1 MGICVQRGGPL
12 TTVQDKGRLGYQN
25 LGFSASGA
33 MDRRALRLANLLLDN
48 EENDAVLEV
57 TMVGPKFTFESP
69 NCFVLTGA
77 DLKASLNGQVLETN
91 RVYAAGAGDVVDF
104 PQSFP
109 SRGARAYIGFA
120 GGLDLPPLMGSRS
133 TYLKGKMGGLEG
145 RGLKTGDRLEFLA
158 PRPQLPNLEKRR
170 LPEDFETVYGGRQV
184 KIRVILGPQEDAF
197 TAQGIETFLSQ
208 PYTVT
213 NDFDRMGCRLD
224 GPVIQHKG
232 DGNII
237 SDGMVTGAIQV
248 PTSGLPIIML
258 AERQTVGGYTK
269 IAAVISADLPVIGQ
283 ARPGDIIRFQAV
295 SVAQAHQAWREQ
307 QARLEELEQKLNGPL
322 PEKKS
327 RENHY
332 RISLN
337 GKEYQLSIQVTES

>member
-145 RGLKTGDRLEFLA
+145 RGLKTGDRLEVLA

-184 KIRVILGPQEDAF
+184 KIRVILGPQEDSF
-197 TAQGIETFLSQ
+197 TPEGLKLFLNQ
-208 PYTVT
+208 PYRVT
-213 NDFDRMGCRLD
+213 PNSDRMGSRLD
-224 GPVIQHKG
+224 GPVIPHKG
-232 DGNII
+232 RADII
-237 SDGMVTGAIQV
+237 SDGIAFGAIQV
-248 PTSGLPIIML
+248 PSEGKPIILL
-258 AERQTVGGYTK
+258 ADRQSTGGYTK
-269 IAAVISADLPVIGQ
+269 IANVITVDLPKVAQ
-283 ARPGDIIRFQAV
+283 RMVGDEIRFEAV
-295 SVAQAHQAWREQ
+295 SVEQAQQWLRQEEEALEKAARAWQTRPSFWKRLLG
-307 QARLEELEQKLNGPL
+307 AR
-322 PEKKS
+322 
-327 RENHY
+327 
-332 RISLN
+332 
-337 GKEYQLSIQVTES
+337 

>member
-1 MGICVQRGGPL
+1 MGICIQRGGPL

-48 EENDAVLEV
+48 EENAAVLEV

-77 DLKASLNGQVLETN
+77 DLKANLNGQVLETN

-145 RGLKTGDRLEFLA
+145 RGLKAGDRLEFLA

-170 LPEDFETVYGGRQV
+170 LPEDFEAVYGGRQV
-184 KIRVILGPQEDAF
+184 KIRVILGPQEDSF
-197 TAQGIETFLSQ
+197 TPEGLELFLNQ
-208 PYTVT
+208 PYRVT
-213 NDFDRMGCRLD
+213 PNSDRMGSRLD
-224 GPVIQHKG
+224 GPVIPHKG
-232 DGNII
+232 RADII
-237 SDGMVTGAIQV
+237 SDGIAFGAIQV
-248 PTSGLPIIML
+248 PSEGKPIILL
-258 AERQTVGGYTK
+258 ADRQSTGGYTK
-269 IAAVISADLPVIGQ
+269 IANVITVDLPKVAQ
-283 ARPGDIIRFQAV
+283 RMVGDEIRFEAV
-295 SVAQAHQAWREQ
+295 SVEQAQQWLRQEEEALEKAAKAWQTRPSFWKRLLG
-307 QARLEELEQKLNGPL
+307 AR
-322 PEKKS
+322 
-327 RENHY
+327 
-332 RISLN
+332 
-337 GKEYQLSIQVTES
+337 

>member
-48 EENDAVLEV
+48 EENAAVLEV

-77 DLKASLNGQVLETN
+77 DLKASLNGQMLETN

-145 RGLKTGDRLEFLA
+145 RGLKAGDRLEFLA
-158 PRPQLPNLEKRR
+158 PHPQLPNLEKRR
-170 LPEDFETVYGGRQV
+170 LPEDFEAVYGGRQV
-184 KIRVILGPQEDAF
+184 KIRVILGPQEDSF
-197 TAQGIETFLSQ
+197 TPEGLELFLNQ
-208 PYTVT
+208 PYRVT
-213 NDFDRMGCRLD
+213 PNSDRMGSRLD
-224 GPVIQHKG
+224 GPVIPHKG
-232 DGNII
+232 RADII
-237 SDGMVTGAIQV
+237 SDGIAFGAIQV
-248 PTSGLPIIML
+248 PSEGKPIILL
-258 AERQTVGGYTK
+258 ADRQSTGGYTK
-269 IAAVISADLPVIGQ
+269 IANVITVDLPKVAQ
-283 ARPGDIIRFQAV
+283 RMVGDEIRFEAV
-295 SVAQAHQAWREQ
+295 SVEQAQQWLRQEEEALEKAAKAWQTRPSFWKRLLG
-307 QARLEELEQKLNGPL
+307 AR
-322 PEKKS
+322 
-327 RENHY
+327 
-332 RISLN
+332 
-337 GKEYQLSIQVTES
+337 

>member
-1 MGICVQRGGPL
+1 MEICVQRSGPL

-33 MDRRALRLANLLLDN
+33 MDRRALRLANLLLNN

-184 KIRVILGPQEDAF
+184 KIRVILGPQEDSF
-197 TAQGIETFLSQ
+197 TPEGLKLFLNQ
-208 PYTVT
+208 PYRVT
-213 NDFDRMGCRLD
+213 PNSDRMGSRLD
-224 GPVIQHKG
+224 GPVIPHKG
-232 DGNII
+232 RADII
-237 SDGMVTGAIQV
+237 SDGIAFGAIQV
-248 PTSGLPIIML
+248 PSEGKPIILL
-258 AERQTVGGYTK
+258 ADRQSTGGYTK
-269 IAAVISADLPVIGQ
+269 IANVITVDLPKVAQ
-283 ARPGDIIRFQAV
+283 RMVGDEIRFEAV
-295 SVAQAHQAWREQ
+295 SVEQAQQWLRQEEEALEKAAKAWQTRPSFWKRLLG
-307 QARLEELEQKLNGPL
+307 AR
-322 PEKKS
+322 
-327 RENHY
+327 
-332 RISLN
+332 
-337 GKEYQLSIQVTES
+337 

>member
-184 KIRVILGPQEDAF
+184 KIRVILGPQEDSF
-197 TAQGIETFLSQ
+197 TPEGLKLFLNQ
-208 PYTVT
+208 LYRVT
-213 NDFDRMGCRLD
+213 PNSDRMGSRLD
-224 GPVIQHKG
+224 GPVIPHKG
-232 DGNII
+232 RADII
-237 SDGMVTGAIQV
+237 SDGIAFGAIQV
-248 PTSGLPIIML
+248 PSEGKPIILL
-258 AERQTVGGYTK
+258 ADRQSTGGYTK
-269 IAAVISADLPVIGQ
+269 IANVITVDLPKVAQ
-283 ARPGDIIRFQAV
+283 RMVGDEIRFEAV
-295 SVAQAHQAWREQ
+295 SVEQAQQWLRQEEEALEKAAKAWQTRPSFWKRLLG
-307 QARLEELEQKLNGPL
+307 AR
-322 PEKKS
+322 
-327 RENHY
+327 
-332 RISLN
+332 
-337 GKEYQLSIQVTES
+337 

>member
-109 SRGARAYIGFA
+109 SRGTRAYIGFA

-184 KIRVILGPQEDAF
+184 KIRVILGPQEDSF
-197 TAQGIETFLSQ
+197 TPEGLKLFLNQ
-208 PYTVT
+208 LYRVT
-213 NDFDRMGCRLD
+213 PNSDRMGSRLD
-224 GPVIQHKG
+224 GPVIPHKG
-232 DGNII
+232 RADII
-237 SDGMVTGAIQV
+237 SDGIAFGAIQV
-248 PTSGLPIIML
+248 PSEGKPIILL
-258 AERQTVGGYTK
+258 ADRQSTGGYTK
-269 IAAVISADLPVIGQ
+269 IANVITVDLPKVAQ
-283 ARPGDIIRFQAV
+283 RMVGDEIRFEAV
-295 SVAQAHQAWREQ
+295 SVEQAQQWLRQEEEALEKAAKAWQTRPSFWKRLLG
-307 QARLEELEQKLNGPL
+307 AR
-322 PEKKS
+322 
-327 RENHY
+327 
-332 RISLN
+332 
-337 GKEYQLSIQVTES
+337 

>member
-1 MGICVQRGGPL
+1 MGICAQRGGPL

-48 EENDAVLEV
+48 EENAAVLEV

-145 RGLKTGDRLEFLA
+145 RGLKAGDRLEFLA
-158 PRPQLPNLEKRR
+158 PRSQLPNLEKRR
-170 LPEDFETVYGGRQV
+170 LPEDFEAVYGGRQV
-184 KIRVILGPQEDAF
+184 KIRVILGPQEDSF
-197 TAQGIETFLSQ
+197 TPEGLELFLHQ
-208 PYTVT
+208 PYRVT
-213 NDFDRMGCRLD
+213 PNSDRMGSRLD
-224 GPVIQHKG
+224 GPVIPHKG
-232 DGNII
+232 RADII
-237 SDGMVTGAIQV
+237 SDGIAFGAIQV
-248 PTSGLPIIML
+248 PSEGKPIILL
-258 AERQTVGGYTK
+258 ADRQSTGGYTK
-269 IAAVISADLPVIGQ
+269 IANVITVDLPKVAQ
-283 ARPGDIIRFQAV
+283 RMVGDEIRFEAV
-295 SVAQAHQAWREQ
+295 SVEQAQQWLRQEEDALEKAAKAWQTRPSFWKRLLG
-307 QARLEELEQKLNGPL
+307 AR
-322 PEKKS
+322 
-327 RENHY
+327 
-332 RISLN
+332 
-337 GKEYQLSIQVTES
+337 

>member
-1 MGICVQRGGPL
+1 MGICIQRGGPL

-48 EENDAVLEV
+48 EENAAVLEV

-77 DLKASLNGQVLETN
+77 DLKASLNGQALETN

-145 RGLKTGDRLEFLA
+145 RGLKAGDRLEFLA

-170 LPEDFETVYGGRQV
+170 LPEDFEAVYGGRQV
-184 KIRVILGPQEDAF
+184 KIRVILGPQEDSF
-197 TAQGIETFLSQ
+197 TPEGLEIFLRQ
-208 PYTVT
+208 PYRVT
-213 NDFDRMGCRLD
+213 PNSDRMGSRLD
-224 GPVIQHKG
+224 GPVIPHKG
-232 DGNII
+232 RADII
-237 SDGMVTGAIQV
+237 SDGIAFGAIQV
-248 PTSGLPIIML
+248 PSEGKPIILL
-258 AERQTVGGYTK
+258 ADRQSTGGYTK
-269 IAAVISADLPVIGQ
+269 IANVITVDLPKVAQ
-283 ARPGDIIRFQAV
+283 RMVGDEIRFEAV
-295 SVAQAHQAWREQ
+295 SVEQAQQWLRQEEEALEKAAKAWQTRPSFWKRLLG
-307 QARLEELEQKLNGPL
+307 AR
-322 PEKKS
+322 
-327 RENHY
+327 
-332 RISLN
+332 
-337 GKEYQLSIQVTES
+337 

>member
-170 LPEDFETVYGGRQV
+170 LPEGFETVYGGRQV
-184 KIRVILGPQEDAF
+184 KIRVILGPQEDSF
-197 TAQGIETFLSQ
+197 TPEGLKLFLNQ
-208 PYTVT
+208 LYRVT
-213 NDFDRMGCRLD
+213 PNSDRMGSRLD
-224 GPVIQHKG
+224 GPVIPHKG
-232 DGNII
+232 RADII
-237 SDGMVTGAIQV
+237 SDGIAFGAIQV
-248 PTSGLPIIML
+248 PSEGKPIILL
-258 AERQTVGGYTK
+258 ADRQSTGGYTK
-269 IAAVISADLPVIGQ
+269 IANVITVDLPKVAQ
-283 ARPGDIIRFQAV
+283 RMVGDEIRFEAV
-295 SVAQAHQAWREQ
+295 SVEQAQQWLRQEEEALEKAAKAWQTRPSFWKRLLG
-307 QARLEELEQKLNGPL
+307 AR
-322 PEKKS
+322 
-327 RENHY
+327 
-332 RISLN
+332 
-337 GKEYQLSIQVTES
+337 

>member
-170 LPEDFETVYGGRQV
+170 LPKDFETVYGGRQV
-184 KIRVILGPQEDAF
+184 KIRVILGPQEDSF
-197 TAQGIETFLSQ
+197 TPEGLKLFLNQ
-208 PYTVT
+208 PYRVT
-213 NDFDRMGCRLD
+213 PNSDRMGSRLD
-224 GPVIQHKG
+224 GPVIPHKG
-232 DGNII
+232 RADII
-237 SDGMVTGAIQV
+237 SDGIAFGAIQV
-248 PTSGLPIIML
+248 PSEGKPIILL
-258 AERQTVGGYTK
+258 ADRQSTGGYTK
-269 IAAVISADLPVIGQ
+269 IANVITVDLPKVAQ
-283 ARPGDIIRFQAV
+283 RMVGDEIRFEAV
-295 SVAQAHQAWREQ
+295 SVEQAQQWLRQEEEALEKAARAWQTRPSFWERLLG
-307 QARLEELEQKLNGPL
+307 AR
-322 PEKKS
+322 
-327 RENHY
+327 
-332 RISLN
+332 
-337 GKEYQLSIQVTES
+337 

>member
-48 EENDAVLEV
+48 EENAAVLEV

-77 DLKASLNGQVLETN
+77 DLKASLNGQMLETN

-145 RGLKTGDRLEFLA
+145 RGLKAGDRLEFLA

-170 LPEDFETVYGGRQV
+170 LLEDFEAMYGGRQV
-184 KIRVILGPQEDAF
+184 KIRVILGPQEDSF
-197 TAQGIETFLSQ
+197 TPEGLELFLNQ
-208 PYTVT
+208 PYRVT
-213 NDFDRMGCRLD
+213 PNSDRMGSRLD
-224 GPVIQHKG
+224 GPVIPHKG
-232 DGNII
+232 RADII
-237 SDGMVTGAIQV
+237 SDGIAFGAIQV
-248 PTSGLPIIML
+248 PSEGKPIILL
-258 AERQTVGGYTK
+258 ADRQSTGGYTK
-269 IAAVISADLPVIGQ
+269 IANVITVDLPKVAQ
-283 ARPGDIIRFQAV
+283 RMVGDEIRFEAV
-295 SVAQAHQAWREQ
+295 SVEQAQQWLRQEEEALEKAAKAWQTRPSFWKRLLG
-307 QARLEELEQKLNGPL
+307 AR
-322 PEKKS
+322 
-327 RENHY
+327 
-332 RISLN
+332 
-337 GKEYQLSIQVTES
+337 

>member
-33 MDRRALRLANLLLDN
+33 MDRRALRLANLLLNN

-184 KIRVILGPQEDAF
+184 KIRVILGPQEDSF
-197 TAQGIETFLSQ
+197 TPEGLKLFLNQ
-208 PYTVT
+208 PYRVT
-213 NDFDRMGCRLD
+213 PNSDRMGSRLD
-224 GPVIQHKG
+224 GPVIPHKG
-232 DGNII
+232 RADII
-237 SDGMVTGAIQV
+237 SDGIAFGAIQV
-248 PTSGLPIIML
+248 PSEGKPIILL
-258 AERQTVGGYTK
+258 ADRQSTGGYTK
-269 IAAVISADLPVIGQ
+269 IANVITVDLPKVAQ
-283 ARPGDIIRFQAV
+283 RMVGDEIRFEAVNVEQAQQWLRQEEE
-295 SVAQAHQAWREQ
+295 ALEKAAKAWQTRPSFWKRLLG
-307 QARLEELEQKLNGPL
+307 AR
-322 PEKKS
+322 
-327 RENHY
+327 
-332 RISLN
+332 
-337 GKEYQLSIQVTES
+337 